1 MLKIP
6 IFPEISTFNFSTFF
20 WKWHVRVFG
29 GVSLSNFHFDLI
41 KMSKIRI
48 QKCILEDFALKCL
61 YIRKFLKKLPP
72 RIHLRQ
78 TAIFTRRA
86 AIGEGWR
93 RVLRT
98 IIKIYLKIN
107 QFLAFLLYFE
117 WIFQCREQICKFFKN
132 NIFLPYGVQMPP
144 EVSGA
149 FRLTKIQF
157 YLIKRLAEV
166 I

>member
-1 MLKIP
+1 MFEKVP
-6 IFPEISTFNFSTFF
+6 QSTY
-20 WKWHVRVFG
+20 
-29 GVSLSNFHFDLI
+29 
-41 KMSKIRI
+41 
-48 QKCILEDFALKCL
+48 Q
-61 YIRKFLKKLPP
+61 
-72 RIHLRQ
+72 RQ
-78 TAIFTRRA
+78 TANFTRRA
-86 AIGEGWR
+86 LRVKGRR

-117 WIFQCREQICKFFKN
+117 SIFQCREQICKFFKN
-132 NIFLPYGVQMPP
+132 DIFLPYGIQMPP

-149 FRLTKIQF
+149 FRLTKIQL